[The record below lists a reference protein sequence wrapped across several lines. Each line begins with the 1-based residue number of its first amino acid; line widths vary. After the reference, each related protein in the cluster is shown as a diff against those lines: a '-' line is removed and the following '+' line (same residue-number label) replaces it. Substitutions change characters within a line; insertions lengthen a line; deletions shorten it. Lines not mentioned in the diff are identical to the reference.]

1 MNRYTLRCAIYLV
14 LIKND
19 KIFLLR
25 RKNTGWEDGK
35 YSVPG
40 GHLEPNETISQGVKR
55 EAKEEAGVDINLKDL
70 KLIHA
75 MHRKSNFDYIDLFF
89 IVNKWKGEP
98 KNAEN
103 HMADDGRW
111 FSLDKLPKNILLH
124 QKIALDNYKNKIN
137 FSEIGF

>member
-1 MNRYTLRCAIYLV
+1 M
-14 LIKND
+14 
-19 KIFLLR
+19 LR

-40 GHLEPNETISQGVKR
+40 GHLEPNETVSRGVKR
-55 EAKEEAGVDINLKDL
+55 EANEEAGVDIDLKDL

-103 HMADDGRW
+103 HMADDAQW
-111 FSLDKLPKNILLH
+111 FSLDKLPENILTH
-124 QKIALDNYKNKIN
+124 QKLALDNYKNKIN